1 MMCGKRLNLTQRVK
15 VQIVYNPDFTRHFS
29 HIWDHIA
36 DDNIAAANRF
46 KKQLKTKL
54 EQLPIFP
61 YKFRKSFYYQD
72 EHIRDYIFKSYTVPY
87 LIDTSKNQIL
97 ILDIFKWIN
106 K

>member
-1 MMCGKRLNLTQRVK
+1 MSGRRSSLIQSKK
-15 VQIVYNPDFTRHFS
+15 VQIVYNPDFTRHFN

-36 DDNIAAANRF
+36 DDNIVAANRF

-72 EHIRDYIFKSYTVPY
+72 EHIRDYIFKGYTVPY

-97 ILDIFKWIN
+97 ILDLFKWID